1 MPPQV
6 LRILPVFLLYC
17 LAVGAIAVPK
27 LNIIINLLCYQYHLP
42 PNSRSRFSPSKG
54 TPAECQTAAVQS
66 HTARFFLCANVISGC
81 LCAFSSPRLSA
92 LSDRYGRKKILA
104 FTATGMLLGDVI
116 TLVVAW
122 FPDHISVYVILLE
135 FAFGGLAGTFVA
147 TMAVIQSYAA
157 DCTSPGERST
167 SFGRLHACTYAGA
180 AAGPILGGLF
190 IKYLGGGDLLSVFYL
205 AAVCHGL
212 FIIFVLTYIP
222 ESLSP
227 ERQALARA
235 FDFEQ
240 RSLLTSPKPT
250 IRRSDSVLSTASLSP
265 IRPLAI
271 LLPQAGLPSRRLL
284 RRNLILLA
292 LIDTV
297 IFGVILSITH
307 ILVLYST
314 YTFHLSII
322 SSSALISITNASRV
336 VALIGVLPLV
346 SRVFSSLNTIR
357 VSILV
362 TALSSFTLALAPTFS
377 LFTLSSAVSALS
389 ALASP
394 TLQAILTT
402 LVPERQTG
410 ELLGAISLLHALA
423 RIVIPGLLDLI
434 YSLTVVKGGGG
445 AVFVWLAGIFT
456 VVFGASLGIRLGSG
470 VEEQDS
476 LDSGHER

>member
-1 MPPQV
+1 M
-6 LRILPVFLLYC
+6 
-17 LAVGAIAVPK
+17 GAIAVPK
-27 LNIIINLLCYQYHLP
+27 LTIIVNLLCYQYHLP
-42 PNSRSRFSPSKG
+42 PNSRSHFSPSKG
-54 TPAECQTAAVQS
+54 TPEQCQTAAVQS
-66 HTARFFLCANVISGC
+66 QTARFFLCANVISGC

-104 FTATGMLLGDVI
+104 FTATGMLLGDMI
-116 TLVVAW
+116 TLVVAL

-157 DCTSPGERST
+157 DCTAPGERST

-180 AAGPILGGLF
+180 AAGPIMGGLF
-190 IKYLGGGDLLSVFYL
+190 IKYIGAGDLLSVFYL

-212 FIIFVLTYIP
+212 FIFFVLTYIP

-235 FDFEQ
+235 FDHHATLTTPKPGIQ
-240 RSLLTSPKPT
+240 RSSST
-250 IRRSDSVLSTASLSP
+250 LSTASLFP

-271 LLPQAGLPSRRLL
+271 LLPQAASTLHRLR

-292 LIDTV
+292 IIDTV
-297 IFGVILSITH
+297 IFGVILSTTH

-314 YTFHLSII
+314 YTFSLDII
-322 SSSALISITNASRV
+322 RSSALISVTNLSRV
-336 VALIGVLPLV
+336 VALIGLLPLI
-346 SRVFSSLNTIR
+346 SRALSPINTIR
-357 VSILV
+357 LSILIAAASSFSL
-362 TALSSFTLALAPTFS
+362 ALSPTFTLFA
-377 LFTLSSAVSALS
+377 LSSAVSAFS

-394 TLQAILTT
+394 TLQATLTT

-434 YSLTVVKGGGG
+434 YSLTVDNGRGG
-445 AVFVWLAGIFT
+445 AVWVWLAGIFA
-456 VVFGASLGIRLGSG
+456 VVWGVSLGVRLENG
-470 VEEQDS
+470 VGEERDS
-476 LDSGHER
+476 LISEREH